1 MENLLCRK
9 SVQKESEKTIFFYD
23 DVITH
28 SEVEKI
34 SRLFSKT
41 LNSLNP
47 EPRLFNS
54 VFSVFIELV
63 QNISRYSDGRKNI
76 NGVYAPYGTIKV
88 IQNSKTS
95 YSLETCN
102 IIRYDSAVNLENYL
116 AEIHSMS
123 YQQIKER
130 HRKKLIAQGKE
141 ITRNAGLGILQMA
154 LESHNSFSYDFR
166 DIDGKTCF
174 FTIKINIGV

>member
-1 MENLLCRK
+1 M
-9 SVQKESEKTIFFYD
+9 
-23 DVITH
+23 
-28 SEVEKI
+28 
-34 SRLFSKT
+34 LFRS
-41 LNSLNP
+41 
-47 EPRLFNS
+47 
-54 VFSVFIELV
+54 
-63 QNISRYSDGRKNI
+63 
-76 NGVYAPYGTIKV
+76 PYGTIKV

-102 IIRYDSAVNLENYL
+102 IIRYNSAVKLEKYL

-166 DIDGKTCF
+166 DIDGKTRF